1 MRHCIVDNMH
11 VDIQKH
17 HLDQPHLHVVLFLK
31 MKNMAPI
38 VLFSHTAGRS
48 TTENALQSVDRPH
61 YLMYRVCRQSLQ
73 SPKNLKHHLSLAMIS
88 LILTLSHS
96 VTHPKWSSPQ
106 STKSSPKCVYV
117 CYSHVYIVLF
127 TGMSFQKRCQNNTR
141 VTWLSNDE

>member
-1 MRHCIVDNMH
+1 
-11 VDIQKH
+11 
-17 HLDQPHLHVVLFLK
+17 

-61 YLMYRVCRQSLQ
+61 YLMYRVCRQSVQ
-73 SPKNLKHHLSLAMIS
+73 SPKNLEHHSPLAMIS
-88 LILTLSHS
+88 PILTPSHS
-96 VTHPKWSSPQ
+96 VTHPKWSAPQ
-106 STKSSPKCVYV
+106 STKLHLNVYMCAIHMCIL

-141 VTWLSNDE
+141 VGQFVCLHGWSFTL